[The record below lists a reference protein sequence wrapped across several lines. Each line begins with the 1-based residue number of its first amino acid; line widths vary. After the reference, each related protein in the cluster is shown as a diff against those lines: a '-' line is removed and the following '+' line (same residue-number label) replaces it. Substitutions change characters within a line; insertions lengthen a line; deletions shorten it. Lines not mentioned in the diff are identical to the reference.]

1 MKRRIRMVGFD
12 LDGTLLTTDKRLSE
26 YTKEILRK
34 AVSKGVVVLPVT
46 GRPLNGVP
54 KEISGFWGIRY
65 MITSNGARVVE
76 DGKTICENL
85 LSVEKARKILDI
97 FEDYD
102 TLRDIYYDG
111 QGYMPEAFIQ
121 RIGDFVS
128 SPAMAA
134 YMVSTRIPIKDIRAK
149 FEEENRSLDKIQA
162 LFCSREDQEE
172 AWKRVEALGDV
183 EVTGSL
189 SMNIE
194 VNAGG
199 VHKGL
204 ALGWLAK
211 RLGIER
217 EEVMAFGDGLND
229 VGMIRE
235 AGCGVAMANAV
246 PSVLEAADMVTMS
259 NDEDGVARAVEKY
272 VLNRRRGV

>member
-1 MKRRIRMVGFD
+1 MKHRIRMVGFD
-12 LDGTLLTTDKRLSE
+12 LDGTLLTTDKKLTG
-26 YTKEILRK
+26 YTKEILRRAIK
-34 AVSKGVVVLPVT
+34 EGVTLLPVT
-46 GRPLNGVP
+46 GRPLSGVP
-54 KEISGFWGIRY
+54 EEISGFEGIRH
-65 MITSNGARVVE
+65 MITSNGAR
-76 DGKTICENL
+76 
-85 LSVEKARKILDI
+85 ILEER
-97 FEDYD
+97 F
-102 TLRDIYYDG
+102 
-111 QGYMPEAFIQ
+111 
-121 RIGDFVS
+121 GDFVS

>member
-1 MKRRIRMVGFD
+1 MHMKRRIRMVGFD

-76 DGKTICENL
+76 DGKTSCENL

-111 QGYMPEAFIQ
+111 QGYMPKAFLE
-121 RIGDFVS
+121 RIDEYVS
-128 SPAMAA
+128 SPAMAQ
-134 YMVSTRIPIKDIRAK
+134 YIVSTRVSVDDLREK
-149 FEEENRSLDKIQA
+149 FEAENRSLDKIQA
-162 LFCSREDQEE
+162 LFKKRSEQEE
-172 AWKRVEALGDV
+172 AWKRVEAIGDL
-183 EVTGSL
+183 EVTGAL
-189 SMNIE
+189 DMNIE

-199 VHKGL
+199 VHKGR
-204 ALGWLAK
+204 ALCWLAE
-211 RLGIER
+211 RLGMDR
-217 EEVMAFGDGLND
+217 EEVMAFGDGSND
-229 VGMIRE
+229 LKMIEE
-235 AGCGVAMANAV
+235 AGIGVAMANAIQ
-246 PSVLEAADMVTMS
+246 PVLDAADLTALS
-259 NDEDGVARAVEKY
+259 NNEDGVARTIEEY
-272 VLNRRRGV
+272 VLSMY